1 MLLEKEFKQ
10 FHENIKG
17 TYLSDLIEKRTILES
32 KLRSDLVQ
40 KFKDKGYENIT
51 INSIFDQGS
60 YSTYTLIKPRK
71 NSSDVY
77 DRDVA
82 LALNIESTDDID
94 PIEVKKIVRE
104 TLLIENKRIPEINGP
119 CVTVRYKETDK
130 ETNELKEV
138 FHIDLPVYAVDI
150 NNNYKLARGTVS
162 GKKENQFWEDSAPKE
177 ITEYI
182 NTCVEDSKDREQ
194 FRRIIKYL
202 KQWKATKFASVS
214 SDGTPPSIGL
224 TLLTCDNFIPFKEN
238 EKYDDLAA
246 LLYIVEIIFD
256 KFSCVIDIDGSF
268 KRTIEYRLKEKPFTD
283 VFKKMTLNY
292 KNDFYEKI
300 LKLKEALEKSKAEGT
315 DHKAAKVI
323 TSFFGGE
330 EIFPVP
336 EEQEEDRALKNT
348 NKALGVAEFA

>member
-51 INSIFDQGS
+51 INGIFDQGS

-71 NSSDVY
+71 NANDVY

-130 ETNELKEV
+130 DTNELKEV
-138 FHIDLPVYAVDI
+138 FHIDLPIYAVDT
-150 NNNYKLARGTVS
+150 NNNYMLARGTEF
-162 GKKENQFWEDSAPKE
+162 GNKENQFWEDSAPNE
-177 ITEYI
+177 ITNYI

-202 KQWKATKFASVS
+202 KQWKATKFSSVS

-224 TLLTCDNFIPFKEN
+224 TLLTCENFEPFKEN
-238 EKYDDLAA
+238 NKYDDLSA
-246 LLYIVEIIFD
+246 LLNVVQAIYKEFYSVYDNGNIKKTIV
-256 KFSCVIDIDGSF
+256 
-268 KRTIEYRLKEKPFTD
+268 YNLKEKPFTD
-283 VFKKMTLNY
+283 IFKKMTLNY